1 MVLVAIGGTFDIL
14 HDGHKALLQKAYT
27 LGEVIIGLVSDD
39 MARKAHVVNDYETR
53 KKPVIAYV
61 NALTGSDPQI
71 VTLHDSCGPTL
82 EQSFDYIVV
91 SPETLPMAKVINAL
105 RKERRLLPIKIVCVE
120 FVLAEDGR
128 PISST
133 RIHNGEIDEHGV
145 LLRE

>member
-14 HDGHKALLQKAYT
+14 HDGHKALLQKAYA

-39 MARKAHVVNDYETR
+39 MARKAHVVNDSETR
-53 KKPVIAYV
+53 KKPVIAYI

-71 VTLHDSCGPTL
+71 VTLNDPYGPAL

-91 SPETLPMAKVINAL
+91 SPETLPTAKVINAL
-105 RKERRLLPIKIVCVE
+105 RRQRRLPPIKIVCVD

-133 RIHNGEIDEHGV
+133 RIHNGEIDEHGM
-145 LLRE
+145 LL

>member
-14 HDGHKALLQKAYT
+14 HDGHKALLQKAYA
-27 LGEVIIGLVSDD
+27 LGEVMIGLVSDD

-53 KKPVIAYV
+53 KKPVIAYI

-71 VTLHDSCGPTL
+71 VTLYDSYGPAI

-91 SPETLPMAKVINAL
+91 SPETLPTAKVINAL
-105 RKERRLLPIKIVCVE
+105 RKERRLPPIKIVCVE
-120 FVLAEDGR
+120 FVLAQDGR

-133 RIHNGEIDEHGV
+133 RIHNGEIDGHGV
-145 LLRE
+145 LLRG